1 MTRVQAG
8 VSSAGG
14 ERAGAELRQ
23 EDRVQVT
30 AGRDSRSGSA
40 QGELQD
46 NLGIFFRC
54 LFSISLSLIH
64 SKDSDFKQSTPSF
77 SHIPHKRHRDMSM

>member
-54 LFSISLSLIH
+54 PFLDFLELNSLKGQRFQTKYTLFQPH
-64 SKDSDFKQSTPSF
+64 ST
-77 SHIPHKRHRDMSM
+77 

>member
-1 MTRVQAG
+1 MTRAQAG
-8 VSSAGG
+8 VSSAGAGG

-23 EDRVQVT
+23 EDRVQVA

-46 NLGIFFRC
+46 DLGIFFQVP
-54 LFSISLSLIH
+54 FSR
-64 SKDSDFKQSTPSF
+64 FP
-77 SHIPHKRHRDMSM
+77 